1 MGVEENPVCISFWNL
16 ITQTVIKYILIT
28 FDNAISFSHK
38 ERRKARDIEILL
50 MQSNQSKEQ
59 DIHIYMYKSYLHSIQ
74 KYILTTF
81 RCYKGKILKRR
92 VIFTRRAS
100 FMASYFRIHIYNRF
114 IKPHHIFQL
123 IGITNSS
130 WIPRTMTATLSGIQ
144 LYSNACIRYFYEYEY
159 PHYDKD
165 KRWNELLKFTKY
177 LHFICLLCPWTIRTV

>member
-1 MGVEENPVCISFWNL
+1 MRFHSA
-16 ITQTVIKYILIT
+16 IKKGEKPNKK
-28 FDNAISFSHK
+28 D
-38 ERRKARDIEILL
+38 RDIEILL

-130 WIPRTMTATLSGIQ
+130 QLPRTMTATLSGIQ

-165 KRWNELLKFTKY
+165 KR
-177 LHFICLLCPWTIRTV
+177 